1 MNILFII
8 GNGFDINLGMK
19 TRYSDFYKYYQTI
32 TSESILLKKLKNSI
46 SDKLKD
52 WSDLE
57 LSLGEY
63 TEHLNSTEEIDEVI
77 LDIGK
82 NLSNYLSEEEK
93 KIDLSTVDIEKFH
106 EYLSFP
112 ERTLL
117 RADNNE
123 IADFKNKWKH
133 HDWSVNIITLNYTKI
148 FESLLN
154 NKTINNKIGIH
165 DNASIFLRGIE
176 HLHGYLNDR
185 MIIGVNDKSQIKN
198 PAFHEN
204 QDVLE
209 TLIKSN
215 CNKAQKH
222 TIDNLCTNQIKE
234 ANLICLFGSSIGETD
249 NMWWELIGN
258 KLKEGSRVIIFTKCE
273 DIDPRIAHLKARKE
287 RALKRL
293 FLTRTKL
300 SLSEEEKKIIE
311 DRIYIGVNCS
321 MFKDILK
328 E

>member
-1 MNILFII
+1 MNIVFII

-19 TRYSDFYKYYQTI
+19 TRYSDFYEYYQTI
-32 TSESILLKKLKNSI
+32 PSDGILLNNLKNTI
-46 SDKLKD
+46 SNKLKD

-77 LDIGK
+77 FDIGEK
-82 NLSNYLSEEEK
+82 LSNYLSEEEK
-93 KIDLSTVDIEKFH
+93 KIDFSKVDKQKLH

-112 ERTLL
+112 EKVLL
-117 RADNNE
+117 KADSDE
-123 IADFKNKWKH
+123 IVEYKNKWKH
-133 HDWSVNIITLNYTKI
+133 HDWSINIITLNYTQVL
-148 FESLLN
+148 ESLLD
-154 NKTINNKIGIH
+154 NKIINNKIGTH
-165 DNASIFLRGIE
+165 NNASIFLRGIQ

-185 MIIGVNDKSQIKN
+185 MIMGVNDKSQIKN
-198 PAFHEN
+198 SVFHEN

-222 TIDNLCTNQIKE
+222 NVDNLCTNQIKQ

-249 NMWWELIGN
+249 NIWWELIGN
-258 KLKEGSRVIIFTKCE
+258 KLKDDSRLIIFTRCE
-273 DIDPRIAHLKARKE
+273 DINPRTPHLKARKE